1 MLSPPWLEPFVMAP
15 PAAIVAIGAL
25 AAFAWSALLGY
36 VTLAMRRFRNA
47 RLFARDEPTLR
58 DCIYPLPIV
67 WFGTGLG
74 AAATV
79 IATLLGAAWQ
89 VTIASAAIAASPP
102 FLLMIG
108 AALVSA
114 FPRAPMRP

>member
-1 MLSPPWLEPFVMAP
+1 MA
-15 PAAIVAIGAL
+15 ALGAIVAIGAL

-47 RLFARDEPTLR
+47 RLFARDLPALR

-67 WFGTGLG
+67 WVGTGLG
-74 AAATV
+74 AAAAV
-79 IATLLGAAWQ
+79 IATLMNGAWQ
-89 VTIASAAIAASPP
+89 VTMAAAAIAASPP

-108 AALVSA
+108 AALISA
-114 FPRAPMRP
+114 FPRTPMRP